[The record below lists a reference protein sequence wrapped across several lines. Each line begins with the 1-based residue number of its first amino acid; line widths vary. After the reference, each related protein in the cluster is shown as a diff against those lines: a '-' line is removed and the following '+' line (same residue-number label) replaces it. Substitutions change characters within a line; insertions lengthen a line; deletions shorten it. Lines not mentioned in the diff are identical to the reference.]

1 MVHKVIQL
9 VCPAKVL
16 SPHRVSCPEFC
27 SVTLH
32 TAPPALRLYAPS
44 VKLFYLFI
52 YFMPVPRFAKLC
64 AAFSKSAKLIL
75 ILIEINEVIF
85 FWRLLLPHFASPRL
99 ASLLPL
105 SLPLSTALSFCY
117 FETSWCGTGK
127 WILIL
132 CRPQNEKLFENQ
144 KLWRFVQ
151 IYNCLQLNR
160 GVDLGG
166 VAGLQQL

>member
-85 FWRLLLPHFASPRL
+85 FWRLLLPRLVLPHYSPCP
-99 ASLLPL
+99 SPSLPL
-105 SLPLSTALSFCY
+105 SLSA
-117 FETSWCGTGK
+117 TSK
-127 WILIL
+127 H
-132 CRPQNEKLFENQ
+132 P
-144 KLWRFVQ
+144 
-151 IYNCLQLNR
+151 
-160 GVDLGG
+160 D
-166 VAGLQQL
+166 AGLANGF